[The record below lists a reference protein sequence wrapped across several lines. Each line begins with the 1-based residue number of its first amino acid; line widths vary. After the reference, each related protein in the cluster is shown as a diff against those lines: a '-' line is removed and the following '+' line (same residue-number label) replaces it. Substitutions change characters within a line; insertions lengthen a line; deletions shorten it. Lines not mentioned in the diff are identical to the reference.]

1 MDSFIEYDANTLL
14 FNLVA
19 LPLENYERRNYYI
32 TLLKRRFYEW
42 EQQVMKL
49 GYVKQWRGVNNET
62 ISPDEWTKAIFEVF
76 WNECLRD
83 IPNLG
88 ISFFSRTPYD
98 DVKHLLLESILK
110 PNQ

>member
-1 MDSFIEYDANTLL
+1 MDSFIEYDASTII

-19 LPLENYERRNYYI
+19 LPPENNERRNYYI

-42 EQQVMKL
+42 EQQIIQS
-49 GYVKQWRGVNNET
+49 GYVKQWRGVNNEA
-62 ISPDEWTKAIFEVF
+62 ISPNEWTKAILEVF

-88 ISFFSRTPYD
+88 ISFFSQKPYD
-98 DVKHLLLESILK
+98 EIKIDLLKSILK
-110 PNQ
+110 PES